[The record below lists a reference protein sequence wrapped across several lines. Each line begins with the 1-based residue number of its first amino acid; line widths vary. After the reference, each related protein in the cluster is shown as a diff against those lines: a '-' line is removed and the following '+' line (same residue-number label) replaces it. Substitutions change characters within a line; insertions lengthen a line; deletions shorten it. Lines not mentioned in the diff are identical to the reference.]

1 MLEEKSVEEMMK
13 KMREDQKVLKQLLLQ
28 QSEDLAA
35 IKKKM
40 G

>member
-1 MLEEKSVEEMMK
+1 MLEEKSVEEMMT
-13 KMREDQKVLKQLLLQ
+13 KMREDQKLLKQLLLQ